1 MNGPENRQKKKPIS
15 IMKTFP
21 HQAQKTET
29 NSSNAFNFS
38 MIASMPP
45 AKFRQFLESLP
56 AHLAGHLAE
65 NWALFAREDQK
76 APDIDWRIWLLMG
89 GRGSGKT
96 RAGAEWIREQ
106 VQNQGKHRIALVAPT
121 YTDAREV
128 MLEGESGLLS
138 LGYPRERPFY
148 LSSRRRLE
156 WPNGAVGHVFSAED
170 PDGLRGPQFDC
181 AWADEFCAW
190 AYPEYSLSNL
200 RMALRLGTSP
210 QLVVT
215 TTPRPIKALAKLI
228 KTRGVVIGRA
238 KTHENIA
245 YLAPNFV
252 ADMQETY
259 CGTQLGRQE
268 LDGEFI
274 DEQPGA
280 LWTRQLIE
288 ACRIEHV
295 PDMSRIIVAIDP
307 PVTSG
312 ARSDSCGLIV
322 AGLCE
327 DGQGRGHAVILQ
339 DGSGQ
344 GLTPEGWARRAISL
358 CEQWDGDYLLAEVN
372 QGEEMVR
379 TILDAVE
386 PGIPLQ
392 TVYATR
398 SKKVRAE
405 PVALLYEQG
414 RVKHAGTF
422 PELEDELCAIGST
435 NLRKSPDRADA
446 LVWAVT
452 RLLLSRSE
460 PPRVRSV

>member
-1 MNGPENRQKKKPIS
+1 
-15 IMKTFP
+15 MKTFP

-29 NSSNAFNFS
+29 NSFKEFNFS

-45 AKFRQFLESLP
+45 EKFRLFLESLP
-56 AHLAGHLAE
+56 NHLAGHLAE
-65 NWALFAREDQK
+65 NWTLFARDDQK
-76 APDIDWRIWLLMG
+76 APNSDWRIWLLMG

-106 VQNQGKHRIALVAPT
+106 VQNQGKRRIALVAPT

-156 WPNGAVGHVFSAED
+156 WPNGAIGHVFSAED

-190 AYPEYSLSNL
+190 AYPEYGLSNL
-200 RMALRLGTSP
+200 RMALRLGISP

-238 KTHENIA
+238 KTNENIA

-252 ADMQETY
+252 SDMQATY
-259 CGTQLGRQE
+259 GGTQLGRQE

-274 DEQPGA
+274 DDQQGA
-280 LWTRQLIE
+280 LWTRALIE
-288 ACRIEHV
+288 TNRIDAV
-295 PDMSRIIVAIDP
+295 TTLSSIIIAIDP
-307 PVTSG
+307 PITSG

-322 AGLCE
+322 AGMCQ
-327 DGQGRGHAVILQ
+327 DGRDRTHAVILQ
-339 DGSGQ
+339 DASVQ

-358 CEQWDGDYLLAEVN
+358 YEQWDADYLLAEVN
-372 QGEEMVR
+372 QGGDMVR
-379 TILDAVE
+379 TILEAID
-386 PGIPLQ
+386 PTIPLQ

-422 PELEDELCAIGST
+422 PELEDELCMIGST
-435 NLRKSPDRADA
+435 RLKKSPDRADA

-452 RLLLSRSE
+452 HLLLRRNE